1 MKACIG
7 LFVFPLYRG
16 VMCLLY
22 SKMVSFTL
30 NHIHFRREHYCATI
44 LFVQKKKDFCFGHL
58 CRNTVFTQTSAEKN
72 LIILSMSVSYST
84 KGNDIP
90 LAKTTEQA

>member
-44 LFVQKKKDFCFGHL
+44 LFVQKKK
-58 CRNTVFTQTSAEKN
+58 TSVLGIYAEIQYLLK
-72 LIILSMSVSYST
+72 LQLKKI
-84 KGNDIP
+84 K
-90 LAKTTEQA
+90 